1 MDFLLDPNIAYLLLV
16 FATLLILLALAAP
29 GTGMLEVGA
38 VFCLLL
44 AGYAVYH
51 LSFQWWA
58 LLLILFS
65 LLPFFI
71 AIQKPRREPWLIV
84 SILGLTIGSVFFFPA
99 KEGLISVNPF
109 LVLLTS
115 ASYAAFVW
123 ISVHKVM
130 QIARTR
136 PAHDISTLVGQLGV
150 AKTSVKDQGSVQV
163 AGELW
168 SARSEKPIP
177 SGSMVRVVGREGF
190 VLIVEHDRSS
200 SS

>member
-16 FATLLILLALAAP
+16 LATFLILLAVVTP

-38 VFCLLL
+38 LFCLLL

-51 LSFQWWA
+51 LSFHWWA
-58 LLLILFS
+58 LLLIVLS
-65 LLPFFI
+65 LVPFFI
-71 AIQKPRREPWLIV
+71 AIQKPRREAWLIA

-99 KEGLISVNPF
+99 KDGLISVHP
-109 LVLLTS
+109 LLALLTS
-115 ASYAAFVW
+115 ASYAVFVW

-130 QIARTR
+130 QIAHAR
-136 PAHDISTLVGQLGV
+136 PAHDISTLVGQHGV
-150 AKTSVKDQGSVQV
+150 AKTPVKDQGSVQV

-177 SGSMVRVVGREGF
+177 LGSVVRVVGREGF
-190 VLIVEHDRSS
+190 ILIVEHDRSS